1 MNLTGYTGQDFRNEI
16 VTLFVDIGFIV
27 PVVAT
32 SKIILTVYLLQLPYS
47 AEPIVVISLL
57 SLSVYLLDRLVIT
70 EEDTKSATKTH
81 QTTLLNQYRPVFWFI
96 AIGSL
101 FTFFTI
107 IASKLSIVQFL
118 LINIPLVVFSIYYH
132 LKQTLFLDTA
142 GIAVAWASCLL
153 CTAVFFTD
161 TPPNHAAILPT
172 FFALGSMKVSE
183 TELGNIRDMAADAT
197 VGNRTLPM
205 VIGVENTKVGI
216 GIGETFSVVLFAYI
230 ANSPVFSAILTVY
243 LLMIYRLLNRID
255 QTVSSRTILG
265 NRLAK
270 IMFAFMVLLVFF

>member
-1 MNLTGYTGQDFRNEI
+1 VNLTGNTGQDIRNEI
-16 VTLFVDIGFIV
+16 GTLFVDIGFIV

-47 AEPIVVISLL
+47 VEPIVVISLL
-57 SLSVYLLDRLVIT
+57 SLSIYLLDRLVIT
-70 EEDTKSATKTH
+70 EEDTESATKTR

-101 FTFFTI
+101 LTFFTI
-107 IASKLSIVQFL
+107 TVIKLSLMQFV
-118 LINIPLVVFSIYYH
+118 LINIPLVVFSIYYY

-161 TPPNHAAILPT
+161 TPPNHAAIIPT

-183 TELGNIRDMAADAT
+183 TELGNIRDMPADAT

-216 GIGETFSVVLFAYI
+216 GIGETFSVVLFAYV
-230 ANSPVFSAILTVY
+230 ANSPVFLAILTVY

-270 IMFAFMVLLVFF
+270 ILFAFLILLAFF

>member
-1 MNLTGYTGQDFRNEI
+1 MNLTGYTGQDIRNKT

-32 SKIILTVYLLQLPYS
+32 SKIILTVYLLQVPYR
-47 AEPIVVISLL
+47 AEPIVVSSLL
-57 SLSVYLLDRLVIT
+57 SLSIYLLDRLVIT
-70 EEDTKSATKTH
+70 EEDTESATKTR

-101 FTFFTI
+101 LTFFTI
-107 IASKLSIVQFL
+107 TVIELSPIQIV
-118 LINIPLVVFSIYYH
+118 LINIPLVVFSIYYY

-142 GIAVAWASCLL
+142 GIAVAWASYLL

-161 TPPNHAAILPT
+161 TPPNHAAIIPT

-183 TELGNIRDMAADAT
+183 TELSNIRDMAADAT

-230 ANSPVFSAILTVY
+230 ANSPVFLAISTVY

-270 IMFAFMVLLVFF
+270 IMFAFMVLLAFF